1 MTSQVQSSNIIG
13 AVVAVLIN
21 LLMISLFLFRL
32 KNIPK
37 IEYWIG
43 ILAILN
49 IIPLGYL
56 FIKSF
61 KENRPIIYFI
71 QIGLMISYLILELLL
86 DYILQIDFRQNLKIV
101 IPYIVLFFTATG
113 GMLGVARLAGK
124 GWMWAASISFL
135 LMTVLSFFQRHVTGQ

>member
-1 MTSQVQSSNIIG
+1 MISQVQSSNIIG

-21 LLMISLFLFRL
+21 LLMISLFLLRL

-43 ILAILN
+43 ILVILN

-61 KENRPIIYFI
+61 KENRPILYYF
-71 QIGLMISYLILELLL
+71 SS
-86 DYILQIDFRQNLKIV
+86 KSV
-101 IPYIVLFFTATG
+101 
-113 GMLGVARLAGK
+113 
-124 GWMWAASISFL
+124 
-135 LMTVLSFFQRHVTGQ
+135 